1 MIPVK
6 IIRKTKQGK
15 GESKGVSSSGA
26 YRPVGELLTLQEQVA
41 GLTNTLALL
50 HKYIHPYGEEGIL
63 PWSAPA
69 SKVQAL
75 EVTKGIFSV
84 DFLSARGARGSDCI
98 PTLRGIRP

>member
-50 HKYIHPYGEEGIL
+50 HTAFVADHQHTGHSRDL
-63 PWSAPA
+63 
-69 SKVQAL
+69 
-75 EVTKGIFSV
+75 
-84 DFLSARGARGSDCI
+84 
-98 PTLRGIRP
+98 